1 MVGVDG
7 EALDVL
13 GQRLHNGVPDDGRE
27 WQRWP
32 PGPRRGRIG
41 RGDCV
46 GGIARE
52 TLSGDRFGRVPRRQ
66 SGAGHPARELGRV
79 PPQAADTP
87 RARDPAASARLAVDG
102 LLVRVGRGAGDGL
115 GKTSDRVPA
124 RALQPGGLGLGGRD
138 RYEKPDLTPA
148 ESAVGES
155 VAEEREV
162 AQLRHHTCELL
173 QLAAR
178 ETQRLP
184 GVIVE
189 PNEPEALVAVAEKE
203 GMDEATEDAAAESLL
218 PSETTEERVE
228 DVRAE
233 VAVEA
238 ASLLRGRWIE
248 KFRGN

>member
-1 MVGVDG
+1 
-7 EALDVL
+7 
-13 GQRLHNGVPDDGRE
+13 
-27 WQRWP
+27 
-32 PGPRRGRIG
+32 
-41 RGDCV
+41 
-46 GGIARE
+46 
-52 TLSGDRFGRVPRRQ
+52 
-66 SGAGHPARELGRV
+66 
-79 PPQAADTP
+79 
-87 RARDPAASARLAVDG
+87 
-102 LLVRVGRGAGDGL
+102 
-115 GKTSDRVPA
+115 
-124 RALQPGGLGLGGRD
+124 
-138 RYEKPDLTPA
+138 
-148 ESAVGES
+148 
-155 VAEEREV
+155 
-162 AQLRHHTCELL
+162 L